1 MRDGQQQ
8 DLKVAADFIKVNT
21 CLIQVVIYQVVL
33 CELLQSI
40 GGFEMAD
47 LMHSD
52 TKNVLNLLLLHL
64 STHRDRILTGV
75 RMLAEMNACK
85 MTSGD
90 DVNTFIVS

>member
-1 MRDGQQQ
+1 MYNPNSLLPGY
-8 DLKVAADFIKVNT
+8 VM
-21 CLIQVVIYQVVL
+21 L
-33 CELLQSI
+33 CEFLQSI

-75 RMLAEMNACK
+75 RMLAEMSTCK

-90 DVNTFIVS
+90 DINTFIVS

>member
-1 MRDGQQQ
+1 M
-8 DLKVAADFIKVNT
+8 AADFIKVSILQVEVDSCLYHVN
-21 CLIQVVIYQVVL
+21 LIQSV
-33 CELLQSI
+33 

-75 RMLAEMNACK
+75 RMLAK
-85 MTSGD
+85 MSASKVTLGEA
-90 DVNTFIVS
+90 DVDGFIVS

>member
-1 MRDGQQQ
+1 MM
-8 DLKVAADFIKVNT
+8 LLYCN
-21 CLIQVVIYQVVL
+21 
-33 CELLQSI
+33 LLQSI

-75 RMLAEMNACK
+75 RMLAEMSACK
-85 MTSGD
+85 MTAGD
-90 DVNTFIVS
+90 DVDTFIVS